1 MQIPPLNAEGKR
13 MTINRDLSEDER
25 AWHFR
30 SAWNVAALNCL
41 GDQYGP
47 IVDGYRSYIV
57 DNARVLKR
65 LNDRI
70 EQEYRRRERS
80 RRAALLAR
88 EEHMTRVYNFFSL
101 PSARGEFCRTVLAI
115 ALEAR
120 DTPPSDP
127 VAFAL
132 SNFDR
137 LEVPFDRFFNAYEG
151 YQRASAEWDARYGSL
166 FGPSQPGW
174 VAVQE
179 ARANGEKVPSVEDSD
194 PGDTLSTPATVTQTV
209 VDSETGALVP
219 VVPVTQGVV
228 SQPVTEPL
236 PSQGPPDDGGSGN

>member
-1 MQIPPLNAEGKR
+1 

-41 GDQYGP
+41 GEQYGP

-57 DNARVLKR
+57 DNARTLKR
-65 LNDRI
+65 LNDRV
-70 EQEYRRRERS
+70 EQDYRRRERS

-101 PSARGEFCRTVLAI
+101 PSARGEFCRTVLTI

-120 DTPPSDP
+120 DAPPTDP

-132 SNFDR
+132 ANFDR
-137 LEVPFDRFFNAYEG
+137 LEVPFDRFFSAYEG
-151 YQRASAEWDARYGSL
+151 YQRASAEWDARYGDL
-166 FGPSQPGW
+166 YGPSQPGW
-174 VAVQE
+174 VAVQT
-179 ARANGEKVPSVEDSD
+179 ARANGETIPSVEDSD
-194 PGDTLSTPATVTQTV
+194 PGDTLSTPAAVTQTV
-209 VDSETGALVP
+209 TDSETGALVP

-228 SQPVTEPL
+228 SQPVVEPL
-236 PSQGPPDDGGSGN
+236 PSQGPPDEGGGN